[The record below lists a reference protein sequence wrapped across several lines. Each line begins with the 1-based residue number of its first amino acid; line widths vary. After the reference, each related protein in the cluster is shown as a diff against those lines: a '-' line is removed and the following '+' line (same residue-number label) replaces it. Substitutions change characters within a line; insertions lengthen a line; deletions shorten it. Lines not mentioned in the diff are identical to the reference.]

1 MFCTNSLSQ
10 FYEICTKGDIM
21 TFWERFYNLCIE
33 NNTKPNPLASKLGIA
48 SGTISGWKSGK
59 KPNTN
64 HLEQLCAYF
73 NVSADYLLGKTD
85 KKNEQTV
92 TNELPASEELQK
104 LIEASSTLSD
114 EEARKAREYVELLKL
129 KRNQESS

>member
-1 MFCTNSLSQ
+1 
-10 FYEICTKGDIM
+10 M

-73 NVSADYLLGKTD
+73 NVSTDYLLGKSD
-85 KKNEQTV
+85 IKKEQAAHV
-92 TNELPASEELQK
+92 EQPASDEVKKLYEES
-104 LIEASSTLSD
+104 ADLSD
-114 EEARKAREYVELLKL
+114 EEARRVREYVELLKL

>member
-1 MFCTNSLSQ
+1 MFCTNLFSH
-10 FYEICTKGDIM
+10 FCEIFTKGDIM

-73 NVSADYLLGKTD
+73 NVSTDYLLGKSD
-85 KKNEQTV
+85 MKKEQAAHD
-92 TNELPASEELQK
+92 EQPASDEVKKLYEES
-104 LIEASSTLSD
+104 ADLSD
-114 EEARKAREYVELLKL
+114 EEARRVREYVELLKL

>member
-1 MFCTNSLSQ
+1 
-10 FYEICTKGDIM
+10 M

-33 NNTKPNPLASKLGIA
+33 HNIKPNPLASKLGIA

-64 HLEQLCAYF
+64 HLELLCGYF
-73 NVSADYLLGKTD
+73 NVSADYLLGKTY

-92 TNELPASEELQK
+92 PDELPASEELRK
-104 LIEASSTLSD
+104 LIEESSTLSD
-114 EEARKAREYVELLKL
+114 EEARKVREYVELLKL

>member
-1 MFCTNSLSQ
+1 MFCTNSLSH
-10 FYEICTKGDIM
+10 FCEIFTKGDIM
-21 TFWERFYNLCIE
+21 TFWERFYSLCIE
-33 NNTKPNPLASKLGIA
+33 NNTKPNPLASRLGIA

-73 NVSADYLLGKTD
+73 NVSTDYLLGKSD
-85 KKNEQTV
+85 MKKEQAAHD
-92 TNELPASEELQK
+92 EQPASDEVKKLYEES
-104 LIEASSTLSD
+104 ADLSD
-114 EEARKAREYVELLKL
+114 EEARRVREYVELLKL